1 MTRLTVQLPDSVS
14 RKAERMAAND
24 GITLEQLVAA
34 AVAEKVSAVEST
46 SEVLRRAARA
56 DEKAVRRVLA
66 KVPAGN
72 PAELWDR
79 MPRAG
84 ARGARQASLP
94 AVGLAKVGDGVRPPT
109 YGFW

>member
-66 KVPAGN
+66 KVPAGI
-72 PAELWDR
+72 PLSFGTGCHGRERAER
-79 MPRAG
+79 TRRAC
-84 ARGARQASLP
+84 
-94 AVGLAKVGDGVRPPT
+94 PP
-109 YGFW
+109 